1 MTREL
6 RITPRFKRSF
16 RKFIQR
22 SNLVR
27 SEVQKTLD
35 TLSENAFAPSLGT
48 HKLKGHLV
56 ELQACSCGYDCRIV
70 FRIERDAATNQ
81 EYILLVD
88 IGTHDEVY

>member
-6 RITPRFKRSF
+6 RSTPRFKRSF

-22 SNLVR
+22 SGLVR

-48 HKLKGHLV
+48 HKLKGDLYN
-56 ELQACSCGYDCRIV
+56 LQACSCGWDCRIV
-70 FRIERDAATNQ
+70 FCIERDESSGA

-88 IGTHDEVY
+88 IGTHNEV